1 MKSVE
6 SSSLRIRKIVY
17 ADLPAVA
24 NLLSLGFRLRSK
36 RYWLRGLNREVD
48 RARPEGTLPYGYLLE
63 CAGAPVGIILLFFS
77 SVPSHEGN
85 IRRCNLSSWFV
96 KPEFKTFGPLLV
108 LSAIKDESVT
118 YLNISA
124 TPHTWPIV
132 EAQGFSIYC
141 RGEMIAIPALARPIR
156 DVSIEIATK
165 SSLLADLPERDL
177 LQQHAHL
184 NCLSLVLRCEGLIY
198 PFIFQR
204 YRVKRVLPTYRL
216 IYCRDM
222 AEFVR
227 FAGNL
232 GRFLLLQR
240 AMPFVLVDANEAISG
255 LVGLYSERRGRKYAK
270 GSHIPKLGDL
280 AFSESVF
287 FDA

>member
-1 MKSVE
+1 MTSIA
-6 SSSLRIRKIVY
+6 SSSLRIREIVDG
-17 ADLPAVA
+17 DLPAVA
-24 NLLSLGFRLRSK
+24 DLLSRGFCLRSK
-36 RYWLRGLNREVD
+36 RYWLRGLKRAVD

-63 CAGAPVGIILLFFS
+63 CTGAPVGIILLFYSF
-77 SVPSHEGN
+77 VPSSEGN
-85 IRRCNLSSWFV
+85 FLRCNLSSWFV
-96 KPEFKTFGPLLV
+96 KPEFKTFGPLLA
-108 LSAIKDESVT
+108 LSAIKDKSVT
-118 YLNISA
+118 YFNISA
-124 TPHTWPIV
+124 APYTWPIV

-141 RGEMIAIPALARPIR
+141 RGEMIAIPALARPIGN
-156 DVSIEIATK
+156 VSIEIATK
-165 SSLLADLPERDL
+165 SSLLPDLPECAL

-184 NCLSLVLRCEGLIY
+184 NCLSLVLRCEGLTY

-216 IYCRDM
+216 IYCRDLI
-222 AEFVR
+222 EFVH

-232 GRFLLLQR
+232 GRYLLLQR
-240 AMPFVLVDANEAISG
+240 ATPFVLIDANEAISE
-255 LVGLYSERRGRKYAK
+255 LVGFYSERRGRKYAK